1 MPKRA
6 RRTRAKT
13 QTSRQ
18 WRPTGVMDHG
28 SDVFA
33 LLLVAASLS
42 LSNFAAAIGI
52 GLSGVDARLRIRVAV
67 AFGLFEAGMP
77 LLGLALGHRV
87 AGTLGSHANWVAG
100 GLLAATGILTIVTFW
115 KPLPW
120 MVLGISHFGI
130 GRLLVSACALSIDNL
145 IVGFALG
152 AYRVPVVLAALM
164 IAVASVVLSLLGLEL
179 GRRLGQPVERNAEI
193 LSGGVYCPR
202 FFGDLGA
209 WSNVHAMTAQNR
221 V

>member
-1 MPKRA
+1 
-6 RRTRAKT
+6 
-13 QTSRQ
+13 
-18 WRPTGVMDHG
+18 
-28 SDVFA
+28 
-33 LLLVAASLS
+33 
-42 LSNFAAAIGI
+42 
-52 GLSGVDARLRIRVAV
+52 
-67 AFGLFEAGMP
+67 MP

-87 AGTLGSHANWVAG
+87 AGTLGSHANWFAG
-100 GLLAATGILTIVTFW
+100 GLLAATGILTIVTSW

-120 MVLGISHFGI
+120 MVSGISHFGI

-193 LSGGVYCPR
+193 LSGRCVSAPGFLR
-202 FFGDLGA
+202 DLGA

-221 V
+221 VSRKR